1 VVPSPT
7 PDTIPSAYKNG
18 TANGIEVVMEDAIE
32 VESVDEAA
40 RKGDTASSV
49 VTSLRS
55 SHAPIQLRFQVWW
68 RHMGLKH
75 PS

>member
-1 VVPSPT
+1 VVLSPT
-7 PDTIPSAYKNG
+7 SNTIPSAYENG
-18 TANGIEVVMEDAIE
+18 TANGIEVVIEDEIE

-40 RKGDTASSV
+40 TKGDTASSV
-49 VTSLRS
+49 GTFLRS

-68 RHMGLKH
+68 RHMGLKR